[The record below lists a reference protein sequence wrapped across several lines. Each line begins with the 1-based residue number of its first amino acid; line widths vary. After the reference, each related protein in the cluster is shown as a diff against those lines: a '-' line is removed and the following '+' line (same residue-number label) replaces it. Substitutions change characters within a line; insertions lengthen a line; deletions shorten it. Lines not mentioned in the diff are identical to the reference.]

1 MIILAPNRQ
10 RLYCFAMLGLRWVV
24 LGAAF
29 AVPSVGHA
37 EVWQDR
43 VLPCEPGTANELA
56 LTSSSHILY
65 VNDCLPNGCVV
76 RNGTDSS
83 LTDTTSIS
91 ATGTTVTMQPYMHGQ
106 EHWDKVI
113 ACVKKTFEPFDVQ
126 VVTENP
132 GTISHYEVM
141 AAGTSA
147 QLNPSIMGAGGIAPF
162 IACGA
167 QRNNLLS
174 FVFANQTTGIE
185 YLCGAIAHEA
195 GHTWGLSHSMEPLDP
210 MTYMDLGSL
219 KVWQNS
225 DQVCG
230 TDSPQNCRCFPE
242 TQNSF
247 RYLRDTFGFADGL
260 AEPVITINNPHEGSW
275 VKPGFGISASFVS
288 PLDTLSVGMT
298 IDTGA
303 MLPAANGVLA
313 WNAPATISPGPHAVK
328 VTATDFGDRTV
339 VQTINVKVT
348 ASCANGSSCEAGFHC
363 LGGLCLPGESYTGGL
378 GATCE
383 GNGECVT
390 GTCSSDGTDSK
401 CTGTCDM
408 DASCP
413 SGFDCINGANV
424 CWPADEGGCSAAGGS
439 RGTMIAMF
447 GAMLFGLRR
456 RRRTS
461 DEASNGYSSCR

>member
-1 MIILAPNRQ
+1 MRS
-10 RLYCFAMLGLRWVV
+10 LRWVL
-24 LGAAF
+24 LGAGLVSSLALPRF
-29 AVPSVGHA
+29 ASA

-43 VLPCEPGTANELA
+43 YLPCEPGTANELA

-76 RNGTDSS
+76 RNGSDSS

-91 ATGTTVTMQPYMHGQ
+91 ATGTTVTMQPYAHGKD
-106 EHWDKVI
+106 HWDKVI
-113 ACVKKTFEPFDVQ
+113 ACVRETFEPFDVQ
-126 VVTENP
+126 VVTDNP
-132 GTISHYEVM
+132 GASVPHYEVM

-219 KVWQNS
+219 KEWQNS
-225 DQVCG
+225 EQVCG
-230 TDSPQNCRCFPE
+230 TDSPQNCRCFPD

-247 RYLRDTFGFADGL
+247 RYLRDTFGLAAGL
-260 AEPVITINNPHEGSW
+260 AEPTISINNPAEGAW

-303 MLPAANGVLA
+303 SLPASNGVLA
-313 WNAPATISPGPHAVK
+313 WNAPTTIAAGPHAVK
-328 VTATDFGDRTV
+328 VTAIDFGDRTV
-339 VQTINVKVT
+339 TQTVNVKVT
-348 ASCANGSSCEAGFHC
+348 ASCASGNSCDDGFHC
-363 LGGLCLPGESYTGGL
+363 LGGLCLPGGSYDGGL
-378 GATCE
+378 GAACE

-390 GTCSSDGTDSK
+390 GTCSSDGTDSR

-408 DASCP
+408 NASCP
-413 SGFDCINGANV
+413 SGFDCIDGANV
-424 CWPADEGGCSAAGGS
+424 CWPDESGGCSTSGGS
-439 RGTMIAMF
+439 GGSMIVML

-456 RRRTS
+456 RRV
-461 DEASNGYSSCR
+461 